1 MSYNYK
7 CIKQSLFDEN
17 IGNYI
22 TYGIEITDENIIVSD
37 VSCNREKVNE
47 IVRIINKY
55 QASPIHIYEIIENLI
70 SA

>member
-7 CIKQSLFDEN
+7 CIKQNLFDKN

-22 TYGIEITDENIIVSD
+22 TYGIEITDENIIVND
-37 VSCNREKVNE
+37 VSCNEEKVND
-47 IVRIINKY
+47 IVKLINRY
-55 QASPIHIYEIIENLI
+55 QASPIHLYEIIENLL

>member
-7 CIKQSLFDEN
+7 CIKQSLFDKN